1 MKAMLYT
8 IAVGTSVV
16 ALGTCESKKRP
27 PEVEPEPAGWSVE
40 ETTVVTE
47 PARPARPR
55 ATTRWL
61 AYEDGEEDDRSLPWR
76 LEDKNQAM
84 ELYLHRNENF
94 ASHRRS
100 QQGLYEWTTSDRQDC
115 ADTPYRS
122 SPFLISERVWVGISK
137 PFLEHDTV
145 FVECSRFARR
155 TYHVTSNLA
164 VTCADSKIFF
174 HLKFNEGMDATSEEF
189 GLDDSIRDFFYLP
202 YIYEERDWSY
212 SSDEEAI
219 FVERPDDV
227 VERPYPD
234 VAFYPEDYGEP
245 REWSVIVAN
254 DLGRID
260 RVSFEHIPMRLQRR
274 SVFSPDEPS
283 VWYRHYDERRVRDEI
298 LTITIS
304 HVEPLEIEI
313 DIPIVPTMHERGV
326 QDYDKICIA
335 KDLPRSMGASR

>member
-1 MKAMLYT
+1 MKVWLYA
-8 IAVGTSVV
+8 IIVGTSVV
-16 ALGTCESKKRP
+16 ALGACESKKRS
-27 PEVEPEPAGWSVE
+27 PEVGPEPAAWSVE

-47 PARPARPR
+47 PARPERPR

-61 AYEDGEEDDRSLPWR
+61 TYEDGKDGDYSLPWR
-76 LEDKNQAM
+76 RDKKTTAM
-84 ELYLHRNENF
+84 ELYLGENENF

-115 ADTPYRS
+115 ADTPYGS

-137 PFLEHDTV
+137 PFLDHDTV
-145 FVECSRFARR
+145 FVECSHFARR
-155 TYHVTSNLA
+155 VYNVAPNLA
-164 VTCADSKIFF
+164 VTCTDRVIFF
-174 HLKFNEGMDATSEEF
+174 HFVFEEGMDATSEEF
-189 GLDDSIRDFFYLP
+189 GIDDSIRDFFYLP

-227 VERPYPD
+227 VARPYPD

-274 SVFSPDEPS
+274 SMFSPDEPS
-283 VWYRHYDERRVRDEI
+283 VWYRRHDEHSAHNQLV
-298 LTITIS
+298 TFTIS
-304 HVEPLEIEI
+304 HVEPLEIDL

-335 KDLPRSMGASR
+335 KDLPRSMGSSR